1 MNLFK
6 LIEIHNEVE
15 TVLEQSGDWRALEAK
30 RDVLSQ
36 KALEAGF
43 TLDKL
48 RYAYRNV

>member
-6 LIEIHNEVE
+6 LIEIRNGVE
-15 TVLEQSGDWRALEAK
+15 TVLEQSADWRVLEEK

-48 RYAYRNV
+48 RYACRDV